1 MKKFLFSVFIFIFIF
16 TNVIFAGGFITKP
29 LKKISIFI
37 SEENRGDLYIN
48 GNYVDNDPVLFTII
62 KENETGIIKED
73 GGETLF
79 PLRTIF

>member
-48 GNYVDNDPVLFTII
+48 GNYVDNDLFCSLLL
-62 KENETGIIKED
+62 KKMKQE
-73 GGETLF
+73 L
-79 PLRTIF
+79 